1 MSRMKSCL
9 YLIEYKNGDDPETM
23 MQPMLEACIDNIFD
37 TVSKIV
43 KQYRLHNNP
52 KKKYNMTLFTDE
64 HTFTAE
70 EYIQHYKDMPKDIW
84 GQDFLEDFDIEII
97 TMFN

>member
-1 MSRMKSCL
+1 MSTLKSCL

-23 MQPMLEACIDNIFD
+23 MQVMLEACIDNIFD

-43 KQYRLHNNP
+43 KQYRLHSDP
-52 KKKYNMTLFTDE
+52 KKRYCMTLFTDE
-64 HTFTAE
+64 HNFTAE
-70 EYIQHYKDMPKDIW
+70 EYIEHYRNMPKEIW
-84 GQDFLEDFDIEII
+84 GLNFLTDFDIEII

>member
-1 MSRMKSCL
+1 MSKLKSCL
-9 YLIEYKNGDDPETM
+9 YFIEYKNGDEDTM
-23 MQPMLEACIDNIFD
+23 NQVMLEACVDNIFD

-43 KQYRLHNNP
+43 KQYRLHDVT
-52 KKKYNMTLFTDE
+52 KKRYRMTLFTDE

-70 EYIQHYKDMPKDIW
+70 EYLDHYNEMPKEIW
-84 GQDFLEDFDIEII
+84 GDDFLDDFDIEII

>member
-9 YLIEYKNGDDPETM
+9 YLIEYKNGYRDEM
-23 MQPMLEACIDNIFD
+23 SKEMLEESVDEIFND
-37 TVSKIV
+37 VSKIV

-70 EYIQHYKDMPKDIW
+70 EYIQHYKDMPKELW

>member
-9 YLIEYKNGDDPETM
+9 YLIEYKNGYRDEMTKE
-23 MQPMLEACIDNIFD
+23 MLEESVDEMFND
-37 TVSKIV
+37 LSKIV

-70 EYIQHYKDMPKDIW
+70 EYIQHYKDMPKDLW

>member
-1 MSRMKSCL
+1 
-9 YLIEYKNGDDPETM
+9 
-23 MQPMLEACIDNIFD
+23 
-37 TVSKIV
+37 
-43 KQYRLHNNP
+43 
-52 KKKYNMTLFTDE
+52 MTLFTDE

-70 EYIQHYKDMPKDIW
+70 EYLEHYRNMPKEEW

>member
-1 MSRMKSCL
+1 MSKLKSYL
-9 YLIEYKNGDDPETM
+9 YYIEYKNGYRDEM
-23 MQPMLEACIDNIFD
+23 SKEMLEESLDDIFND
-37 TVSKIV
+37 VSKIV

-70 EYIQHYKDMPKDIW
+70 EYIEHYRSMPKETW
-84 GQDFLEDFDIEII
+84 GHDFLDDFDIEII

>member
-1 MSRMKSCL
+1 MKSCL
-9 YLIEYKNGDDPETM
+9 YLIEYKNGDEDTM
-23 MQPMLEACIDNIFD
+23 NQVMLEACIDNIFD
-37 TVSKIV
+37 TISKIV
-43 KQYRLHNNP
+43 KQYRLHSES

-70 EYIQHYKDMPKDIW
+70 EYIEHYRNLPRDKYGDKVLD
-84 GQDFLEDFDIEII
+84 DFDIEII

>member
-1 MSRMKSCL
+1 MKSCL
-9 YLIEYKNGDDPETM
+9 YLIEYKNGDEDTM
-23 MQPMLEACIDNIFD
+23 NQVMLEACIDNIFD
-37 TVSKIV
+37 TISKIV
-43 KQYRLHNNP
+43 KQYRLHNEL

-70 EYIQHYKDMPKDIW
+70 EYIEHYRNLPRDKYGDKVLD
-84 GQDFLEDFDIEII
+84 DFDIEII

>member
-1 MSRMKSCL
+1 MSRMKNCL
-9 YLIEYKNGDDPETM
+9 YYIEYKNGDDTETM
-23 MQPMLEACIDNIFD
+23 NQAMLEACIDNIFD

-64 HTFTAE
+64 HTFAAE
-70 EYIQHYKDMPKDIW
+70 EYIEHYKDMPKETW

>member
-1 MSRMKSCL
+1 MSTLKSCL
-9 YLIEYKNGDDPETM
+9 YYIEYKNGDDAETM
-23 MQPMLEACIDNIFD
+23 NQVMLEACIDNIFD

-70 EYIQHYKDMPKDIW
+70 EYVEHYRNMPKETW

>member
-23 MQPMLEACIDNIFD
+23 NQVMLEACIDNIFD

-70 EYIQHYKDMPKDIW
+70 EYIHHYRNMPKEEW

>member
-9 YLIEYKNGDDPETM
+9 YLIEYKNGDDSETM
-23 MQPMLEACIDNIFD
+23 NQVMLEACIDNIFD

-64 HTFTAE
+64 HSFTAE
-70 EYIQHYKDMPKDIW
+70 EYIQHYRNMPKEEW